1 MKLLVLM
8 AEDRHFD
15 RWEAAGEQEHRA
27 FHDALAAFT
36 AKVEERGKVLGGEAL
51 DRPDH
56 AVTLREGSQTQGP
69 FAETIE
75 QLGGFYLVDLPS
87 MEDAVAAARLLPV
100 QAVEL
105 RPVLEM

>member
-1 MKLLVLM
+1 VKFLVLM

-15 RWEAAGEQEHRA
+15 RWEAAGEEEHQA
-27 FHDALAAFT
+27 FFDALAAFT

-51 DRPDH
+51 DRPER
-56 AVTLREGSQTQGP
+56 AVTLRQGEATQGP
-69 FAETIE
+69 FAETVE
-75 QLGGFYLVDLPS
+75 QLGGYYLVELPS
-87 MEDAVAAARLLPV
+87 MEDLVEAAKLLRV